1 MDIKM
6 LVLKT
11 VLRSLTAIIV
21 GCIIGSERARHS
33 RAAGMRTHILVC
45 LGACITSI
53 TSVFAAE
60 YLGSTG
66 DITRLSAQVVSGIGF
81 LGVGMIIVKNNN
93 IITGLTTAAGVWTT
107 AIIGIAIGYGFYIMS
122 AIVTALLLIAL
133 IVVAQFEKK
142 RKNVETMY
150 VELDNLY
157 KVNVTLKILE
167 EKIPIGFSY
176 QVVAPKSGHP
186 GNVGLSL
193 LINGKTEINPDELC
207 KIETVVFVAEA

>member
-122 AIVTALLLIAL
+122 AIVTVLLLVAL

-150 VELDNLY
+150 IELDNLH

>member
-122 AIVTALLLIAL
+122 AIVTVLLLVAL

-150 VELDNLY
+150 VELDNLH

>member
-1 MDIKM
+1 
-6 LVLKT
+6 
-11 VLRSLTAIIV
+11 
-21 GCIIGSERARHS
+21 
-33 RAAGMRTHILVC
+33 
-45 LGACITSI
+45 
-53 TSVFAAE
+53 
-60 YLGSTG
+60 
-66 DITRLSAQVVSGIGF
+66 
-81 LGVGMIIVKNNN
+81 MIIVKNNN

-122 AIVTALLLIAL
+122 AIVTALLLVAL

-150 VELDNLY
+150 VELDNLH

>member
-150 VELDNLY
+150 VELDNLH

>member
-6 LVLKT
+6 LILRV
-11 VLRSLTAIIV
+11 VLRSLMAIVV

-45 LGACITSI
+45 LGACITSL

-66 DITRLSAQVVSGIGF
+66 DITRLSAQVISGIGF

-93 IITGLTTAAGVWTT
+93 IVTGLTTAAGVWTT

-122 AIVTALLLIAL
+122 AIVTVLLLVAL

-150 VELDNLY
+150 VELDDLH
-157 KVNVTLKILE
+157 KVNETLKKLE
-167 EKIPIGFSY
+167 ERITVGFTY
-176 QVVAPKSGHP
+176 QLVAPKSAHP

-207 KIETVVFVAEA
+207 EIENVVFVAEG

>member
-107 AIIGIAIGYGFYIMS
+107 AIIGIAIGYGFYIVS
-122 AIVTALLLIAL
+122 AIVTALLLVAL

-193 LINGKTEINPDELC
+193 LINGKTEINPDALC

>member
-21 GCIIGSERARHS
+21 GCIIGSERVRHS

-122 AIVTALLLIAL
+122 AIVTVLLLVAL

-150 VELDNLY
+150 VELDNLH